1 MSLTARFD
9 GQCAAGDRI
18 RPGEEIER
26 TDQPGEYVHSG
37 CWLDYLDG
45 VTSQT
50 PKGNRTICPDCWQTV
65 AVNGSCG
72 CDD

>member
-1 MSLTARFD
+1 MSFTARLD

-26 TDQPGEYVHSG
+26 TDQPGEYVHVD
-37 CWLDYLDG
+37 CAEDYEAG
-45 VTSQT
+45 VTSAT
-50 PKGNRTICPDCWQTV
+50 RDNKRAVCPDCWQTV

-72 CDD
+72 CDA